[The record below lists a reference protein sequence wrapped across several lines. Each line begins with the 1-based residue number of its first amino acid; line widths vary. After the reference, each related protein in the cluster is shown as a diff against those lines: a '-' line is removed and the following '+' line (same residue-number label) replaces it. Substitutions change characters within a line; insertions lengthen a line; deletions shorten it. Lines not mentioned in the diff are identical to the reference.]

1 MNRIQVCCNN
11 EYAPLKEVLLCPP
24 TYMKILDV
32 INETQRRYQNE
43 NIDVEKALSQH
54 ARFLQVLKSN
64 GIETHLL
71 TPNDAFPE
79 QVFTRDIG
87 FTVGETLF
95 ISDMKMPVRQGEEKT
110 LKKWLSSRGQTYID
124 LVEDETEGG
133 DVLVHGRTVFIGLSE
148 RTTPGAVERIQSYLP
163 DYDVIS
169 LPIHEDILHLDCIFN
184 ILSEKDALI
193 YRKGLKEED
202 VARLASQFDL
212 IDVSREEQ
220 FTMGVN
226 VLSIGNKK
234 VISLPI
240 NKEVNGKLRERGYD
254 VIEVEFDEIIKS
266 GGSFRCCTLPLLRM

>member
-1 MNRIQVCCNN
+1 MNQNQVCCHN
-11 EYAPLKEVLLCPP
+11 EFASLKEVILCPP
-24 TYMKILDV
+24 NYMKIVDV
-32 INETQRRYQNE
+32 INETQRRYHKE
-43 NIDVEKALSQH
+43 NIDVEKAVSQH
-54 ARFLQVLKSN
+54 ATFLEILKSN

-71 TPNDAFPE
+71 SPDEAFPE

-87 FTVGETLF
+87 FTVGKTLF
-95 ISDMKMPVRQGEEKT
+95 ISDMKMPVRQGEEGE
-110 LKKWLSSRGQTYID
+110 LKKWLSSRGLPYID
-124 LVEDETEGG
+124 LIEDETEGG
-133 DVLVHGRTVFIGLSE
+133 DVLVHGRTVYIGLSD

-163 DYDVIS
+163 DYEVIS

-184 ILSEKDALI
+184 ILSDKDALI
-193 YRKGLKEED
+193 HREGLLEED
-202 VARLASQFDL
+202 VNRLASEFHL

-240 NKEVNGKLRERGYD
+240 NKEVNGKLRERGYE

-266 GGSFRCCTLPLLRM
+266 GGSFRCCTLPLLRQ